1 MAVEGVT
8 VPTISSTST
17 LTNKT
22 IDTASNTITVVEADI
37 SDYDPAST
45 GMAIIAGA
53 TYTTIQDMQDTFHS
67 AGSI

>member
-8 VPTISSTST
+8 VPTISSTNT

-22 IDTASNTITVVEADI
+22 IDTASNTITVIEADI

-45 GMAIIAGA
+45 DMAIIAGA